1 MPEWSAE
8 VVVDEAAARSLIAVG
23 FPQLADGELRLLGEG
38 WDSTV
43 WLLDE
48 RWVFRFPRREVAVP
62 GLRRELEVLP
72 LLASRLPAAV
82 PEPVFVGEPAG
93 GFPWPWSGSAFIPGR
108 ELADAGL
115 GDAQRTALAARLARF
130 LRVLHDTDP
139 AAVGGRRLPVDPVRR
154 SDMPF
159 RVEAT
164 RRRLAQVQRLGIW
177 RAPASV
183 EPLLAR
189 ALALGPPAAPVLVHG
204 DLHLR
209 HLLVG
214 DDGGLAG
221 VIDWIDVCR
230 ADPAIDLPLY
240 WAALTPTARRAFL
253 AEYGPV
259 SGEQL
264 VRARVLSV
272 FLCATLAEYAA
283 ELGMAPL
290 LREAVAGLDRSM
302 DG

>member
-8 VVVDEAAARSLIAVG
+8 VVVDEAAARSLIEAG
-23 FPQLADGELRLLGEG
+23 FPQLAGGQLQLLGEG

-43 WLLDE
+43 WLLDG

-72 LLASRLPAAV
+72 QLAPRLPAAV
-82 PEPVFVGEPAG
+82 PEPVFVGEPGA
-93 GFPWPWSGSAFIPGR
+93 GFPWPWAGSSYIPGR
-108 ELADAGL
+108 ELADAAL
-115 GDAQRTALAARLARF
+115 GDDRRITLAGRLARF

-139 AAVGGRRLPVDPVRR
+139 AAVGRQLPIDPVRR

-164 RRRLAQVQRLGIW
+164 GRRLAQLQRLGIW
-177 RAPASV
+177 HAPAAAK
-183 EPLLAR
+183 LLLER

-240 WAALTPTARRAFL
+240 WAALPSPARRAFL
-253 AEYGPV
+253 DEYGPV
-259 SGEQL
+259 TDEQL
-264 VRARVLSV
+264 VRARVLAV

-283 ELGMAPL
+283 ELGMEPL
-290 LREAVAGLDRSM
+290 RREALAGLDRSLL
-302 DG
+302 D